1 MSTEVYERLAEA
13 LDRLPNGFP
22 RTPSGAEIRLL
33 QKIYSPEEAALA
45 AGLSGRM
52 EPIDDIAQRLGMDVK
67 EARHALVRMVRKGM
81 AWYEKQ
87 DGERRFRLAPFAVGV
102 YEFQLESMD
111 HELAHLFE
119 EYMADGGVAG
129 IMGPEPALQ
138 RVVPA
143 HGAVK
148 TELVLPYDDVRAILL
163 SAKTYR
169 VSDCICR
176 RQQDELGTRR
186 CDFPLKVCLYFSW
199 HERPPR
205 PDDISQEEALA
216 VLDLAEDVGLVHSV
230 SNVAAIDSAF
240 GGMGYICNCC
250 GCCCGI
256 LRGIT
261 DYGIQSSVARA
272 NYYAVI
278 DPDECVG
285 CGICID
291 RCQVKAIHES
301 DGVSVVDRER
311 CIGCGLCVTGCPD
324 GVAKLVRLPDAEM
337 IHPPEN
343 FADWEQKRLANRGL
357 A

>member
-1 MSTEVYERLAEA
+1 MTIEAYEQLAEA

-22 RTPSGAEIRLL
+22 RTPSGVEIRLL
-33 QKIYSPEEAALA
+33 QKIFSPEEAAFA
-45 AGLSGRM
+45 ARLSGEM
-52 EPIDDIAQRLGMDVK
+52 ETVDVIADRLGVTIK
-67 EARHALVRMVRKGM
+67 EARHALVQMARKGM
-81 AWYEKQ
+81 VWYEKKE
-87 DGERRFRLAPFAVGV
+87 GKRLFRLAPFAVGV
-102 YEFQLESMD
+102 YEHQLERMD
-111 HELAHLFE
+111 HEMAHLFE

-129 IMGPEPALQ
+129 IMGPEPALH
-138 RVVPA
+138 RVIPA
-143 HGAVK
+143 RSAVK

-163 SAKTYR
+163 SAKTYS

-186 CDFPLKVCLYFSW
+186 CDFPLKVCLYFTW

-205 PDDISQEEALA
+205 PGDISQEEALA
-216 VLDLAEDVGLVHSV
+216 VLDLAEEVGLVHSV

-240 GGMGYICNCC
+240 GGMGYVCNCC

-261 DYGIQSSVARA
+261 DYGIDSSIARA

-285 CGICID
+285 CGTCID
-291 RCQVKAIHES
+291 RCQVKAIFER
-301 DGVSVVDRER
+301 DGVSVVDRGR

-337 IHPPEN
+337 IHPPED
-343 FADWEQKRLANRGL
+343 FADWESRRLKNRGL
-357 A
+357 V